1 MDESTSGKEAPQ
13 TPSPIVAAL
22 LRFCDPL
29 AFAISREVEYPRRP
43 EFRKRLGKIRDA
55 AALLLGEMSD
65 TRMNALL
72 YGNETKWTGNGWT
85 TCEVTLGYGC
95 NDLLARVDSAL
106 ANIPTRPGRD
116 KHYADSSRGPD
127 ALEYCALIVATVWRA
142 HAGKWPGNKNPH
154 AFELCEALWT
164 ASGGEAHGGLASE
177 NGALTAWRRHLT
189 ASKKFRPPHAAGELV
204 EQWRKTAAGEAA
216 EPVNPNGTEQP

>member
-1 MDESTSGKEAPQ
+1 LKAAKATFALNAGVWFRRTRFVISSPDPQQTSPHSGRKSTHPTVQIPQ
-13 TPSPIVAAL
+13 AS
-22 LRFCDPL
+22 
-29 AFAISREVEYPRRP
+29 S
-43 EFRKRLGKIRDA
+43 
-55 AALLLGEMSD
+55 
-65 TRMNALL
+65 
-72 YGNETKWTGNGWT
+72 
-85 TCEVTLGYGC
+85 
-95 NDLLARVDSAL
+95 DSAL